1 MIQRIQSLY
10 LLLTSLLSILFLNG
24 SFLKFFNN
32 SGSEIFMNIR
42 GIWQLGGE
50 GAVSQIGNQIPLLVI
65 IILIAGISFATI
77 FFYRKRK
84 LQLKMAIAIIFLA
97 VVLIS
102 LIVFYVFLITSK
114 HNAILVPGTKIFL
127 PLAILAFGILAYRG
141 IRKDENLVKSYD
153 RLR

>member
-42 GIWQLGGE
+42 GIWQSGGE

-65 IILIAGISFATI
+65 IVLIAVISFTAI

-84 LQLKMAIAIIFLA
+84 IQLKMAIAIIFLA
-97 VVLIS
+97 VVSIG
-102 LIVFYVFLITSK
+102 LIVFYVFLMTSK
-114 HNAILVPGTKIFL
+114 HNAVLVPGIKMFIPFLILIF
-127 PLAILAFGILAYRG
+127 AILAYRG
-141 IRKDENLVKSYD
+141 IRKDEALVKSYD
-153 RLR
+153 RIR